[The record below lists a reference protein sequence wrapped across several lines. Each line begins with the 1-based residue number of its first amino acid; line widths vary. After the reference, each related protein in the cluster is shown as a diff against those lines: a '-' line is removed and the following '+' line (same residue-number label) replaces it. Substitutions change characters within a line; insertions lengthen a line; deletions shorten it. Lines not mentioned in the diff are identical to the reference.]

1 MAQESTRVIGGVDTH
16 KDVHVAAVVDDRG
29 KLLDAEEFPTTAA
42 GYTKL
47 LTWMQS
53 FGVLD
58 KVGVEGTGAYG
69 AGLARYL
76 ATEGITVVEVNRPN
90 RQMRRRRGKSDSV
103 DAEAA
108 ARAALNDEATVVPKS
123 KDSLVESIRVLRVAY
138 TSARNSRTRA
148 TLQIRDLVLTGSTQL
163 RAVLG
168 PLTGEARVL
177 ACARLRPGDVT
188 DPAEANKY
196 ALRSLA
202 RRHQSLTTEMVDL
215 NASLDELTALAN
227 PALRAAKGV
236 GPDVA
241 AILLV
246 AAGDNP
252 ERLSTEAGFAALC
265 GASPIEASSGK
276 VNRHRLNRSGNR
288 QANHALWRIAMTRL
302 VTDPAT
308 KAYMVRRT
316 AEGKTRREVIRC
328 LKRYIAREMFQL
340 LTNPNQVPVGMSL
353 RVTRTDARVTLATA
367 ATAMGTTG
375 TTISRLERGIQHN
388 SELARRYEE
397 WLRTAS

>member
-29 KLLDAEEFPTTAA
+29 KLLDAEEFETTAA
-42 GYTKL
+42 GYAKL
-47 LTWMQS
+47 LAWMQS
-53 FGVLD
+53 FGTLD

-69 AGLARYL
+69 AGLARHL
-76 ATEGITVVEVNRPN
+76 ATEGITVMEVNRPN

-138 TSARNSRTRA
+138 TSARNSRTRV
-148 TLQIRDLVLTGSTQL
+148 TLQIRDLVLAGPTQL

-168 PLTGEARVL
+168 PLTSEARAH
-177 ACARLRPGDVT
+177 ACARLRPRAVT
-188 DPAEANKY
+188 DPAEATKY

-202 RRHQSLTTEMVDL
+202 RRHQSLTTEMADL
-215 NASLDELTALAN
+215 AASLDELTAQAN

-252 ERLSTEAGFAALC
+252 ERLNTEAGFAALC

-288 QANHALWRIAMTRL
+288 QANHALWTIAMTRL
-302 VTDPAT
+302 RSDETT

-316 AEGKTRREVIRC
+316 AEGKTRREVVRC

-340 LTNPNQVPVGMSL
+340 LTNPNLVPVGMKL

-367 ATAMGTTG
+367 ATALGTTG
-375 TTISRLERGIQHN
+375 VTISRLERGIQHN
-388 SELARRYEE
+388 SELARRYEQ
-397 WLRTAS
+397 WLKTAS

>member
-397 WLRTAS
+397 WLKTAS

>member
-29 KLLDAEEFPTTAA
+29 KLLDAEEFETTTA

-47 LTWMQS
+47 LAWMQS
-53 FGVLD
+53 FGTLD

-69 AGLARYL
+69 AGLARHL
-76 ATEGITVVEVNRPN
+76 ATEGITVMEVNRPN

-138 TSARNSRTRA
+138 TSARNSRTRV
-148 TLQIRDLVLTGSTQL
+148 TLQIRDLVLAGPTQL

-168 PLTGEARVL
+168 PLTSEARAH
-177 ACARLRPGDVT
+177 ACARLRPRAVT
-188 DPAEANKY
+188 DPAEATKY

-202 RRHQSLTTEMVDL
+202 RRHQSLTTEMADL
-215 NASLDELTALAN
+215 AASLDELTAQAN

-252 ERLSTEAGFAALC
+252 ERLNTEAGFAALC

-288 QANHALWRIAMTRL
+288 QANHALWTIAMTRL
-302 VTDPAT
+302 RSDETT

-316 AEGKTRREVIRC
+316 AEGKTRREIVRC

-340 LTNPNQVPVGMSL
+340 LTNPNLVPVGMKL

-367 ATAMGTTG
+367 ATALGTTG
-375 TTISRLERGIQHN
+375 VTISRLERGIQHN
-388 SELARRYEE
+388 SELARRYEQ
-397 WLRTAS
+397 WLKTAS